1 MSPPT
6 FANHSSSFSS
16 GTPLN
21 DSGLFPSDC
30 SLPVTSTVAA
40 SGAAVVPVTAL
51 DLDFFLNQSTSSSAV
66 SSNSISLL
74 ETIEKELLS
83 VDSPVKVQKAAP
95 VEPVP
100 SSADSVFDQFASL
113 AIHSSAGNGN
123 AIDLLK

>member
-6 FANHSSSFSS
+6 LANHSSSFSS

-30 SLPVTSTVAA
+30 SLPVTSTV
-40 SGAAVVPVTAL
+40 SGAAAVPVTAL

>member
-6 FANHSSSFSS
+6 LANHSASFSS

-21 DSGLFPSDC
+21 DSGLFPSDS
-30 SLPVTSTVAA
+30 SLPVTSTGAA
-40 SGAAVVPVTAL
+40 SGAAAVPVTAL

-100 SSADSVFDQFASL
+100 SADSVFDQFASL

>member
-6 FANHSSSFSS
+6 LANHSSSFSS

-30 SLPVTSTVAA
+30 SLPVTSTVA
-40 SGAAVVPVTAL
+40 GAAAVPVTAL